1 MKAIT
6 SILSILAL
14 AATLNAA
21 EGDKKPEGD
30 APKKPAAEGGKKK
43 GPPSPEQMMK
53 TLDKDG
59 NGSISKEE
67 FLASPGAKKD
77 AAKAEERFG
86 KMDKNKDGSLSKEEI
101 TPKPKKDA
109 K

>member
-30 APKKPAAEGGKKK
+30 APKKPAAEGDKGKPKM
-43 GPPSPEQMMK
+43 SPEEMFK
-53 TLDKDG
+53 KLDKDG
-59 NGSISKEE
+59 NGSVSKEE
-67 FLASPGAKKD
+67 FLDTPAAKKD
-77 AAKAEERFG
+77 AAKATERFG
-86 KMDKNKDGSLSKEEI
+86 KMDKNSDGSLSKEEM
-101 TPKPKKDA
+101 TPKKKKDA
-109 K
+109 

>member
-6 SILSILAL
+6 TILSILAL
-14 AATLNAA
+14 TATLNAA
-21 EGDKKPEGD
+21 EGD

-43 GPPSPEQMMK
+43 APPSADEMIK
-53 TLDKDG
+53 NLDKDG
-59 NGSISKEE
+59 NGTLSKEE

-86 KMDKNKDGSLSKEEI
+86 KMDKNKDGSLSKEEL

>member
-14 AATLNAA
+14 TATLNAA

-30 APKKPAAEGGKKK
+30 APKKPAAEAGKKA
-43 GPPSPEQMMK
+43 PPSPEAMMK
-53 TLDKDG
+53 ALDKNTDG
-59 NGSISKEE
+59 KVSKEE
-67 FLASPGAKKD
+67 FMASPGAKKD
-77 AAKAEERFG
+77 EAKAAERFG
-86 KMDKNKDGSLSKEEI
+86 KMDKDKDGSLTLEEM
-101 TPKPKKDA
+101 TPKKKKDA

>member
-1 MKAIT
+1 MKSIT
-6 SILSILAL
+6 SILAILAL

-21 EGDKKPEGD
+21 EGDAKKPEGD

-43 GPPSPEQMMK
+43 APPSPEQMMK
-53 TLDKDG
+53 TLDKDT

-101 TPKPKKDA
+101 TPKPKKT

>member
-1 MKAIT
+1 MKSIT
-6 SILSILAL
+6 SILAILAL
-14 AATLNAA
+14 AATVNAA
-21 EGDKKPEGD
+21 EGDAKKP
-30 APKKPAAEGGKKK
+30 EGGKKK
-43 GPPSPEQMMK
+43 SPPNPEQMMK

>member
-1 MKAIT
+1 MKSIT
-6 SILSILAL
+6 SILAILAL
-14 AATLNAA
+14 AATVNAA
-21 EGDKKPEGD
+21 EGDAKKPE
-30 APKKPAAEGGKKK
+30 AGKKK
-43 GPPSPEQMMK
+43 GPQSPEQMMK
-53 TLDKDG
+53 ALDMDG

-101 TPKPKKDA
+101 TPKPKKT

>member
-21 EGDKKPEGD
+21 DGD
-30 APKKPAAEGGKKK
+30 APKKPAAEGAKKA
-43 GPPSPEQMMK
+43 PPSPEEMLK
-53 TLDKDG
+53 RLDKDG
-59 NGSISKEE
+59 NGSVSKEE
-67 FLASPGAKKD
+67 WLASPGAKKD

-86 KMDKNKDGSLSKEEI
+86 KMDKDKNGSLSKEEM

>member
-21 EGDKKPEGD
+21 DGD
-30 APKKPAAEGGKKK
+30 APKKPAAEAGKKA
-43 GPPSPEQMMK
+43 PPSPEAMMK
-53 TLDKDG
+53 ALDKNTDG
-59 NGSISKEE
+59 KVSKEE
-67 FLASPGAKKD
+67 FMASPGAKKD
-77 AAKAEERFG
+77 EAKAAERFG
-86 KMDKNKDGSLSKEEI
+86 KMDKDKDGSLTLEEM
-101 TPKPKKDA
+101 TPKKKKDA

>member
-1 MKAIT
+1 MKSIT
-6 SILSILAL
+6 SILAILAL
-14 AATLNAA
+14 AATVNAA
-21 EGDKKPEGD
+21 EGDAKKPE
-30 APKKPAAEGGKKK
+30 AGKKK
-43 GPPSPEQMMK
+43 GPPNPEQMMK

-59 NGSISKEE
+59 SGSISKEE